1 MTAVTRLEEWDVS
14 ELDAM
19 DEATFSGVAE
29 RHRRELHV
37 HCYRMLGSFED
48 AEDTVQ
54 ETFLRAW
61 RRRET
66 FEGRSTFRAWLYRIA
81 TNACLDLLEKSRP
94 KPAAGGEVR
103 WLQPYPDRLLDE
115 LPAAGADEPEVVAV
129 ARETIELAYLVAVQ
143 HLAPRPRA
151 VLILRDVLGWPAKD
165 VADLLGDSVNSVN
178 SALQRA
184 RARMREHLPAERQ
197 EWTGAEDDAAN
208 RALVR
213 RFADASVA
221 TDIGTIA
228 TMLRDDVRYSMP
240 PWEGLIVGRDQVLA
254 DWTANGFPEMKGL
267 RSVATSVNRQ
277 PAVGCYLWHAEEAA
291 WMPLAVDVLRV
302 SGGMVTEVTI
312 FGAEQFAR
320 LGLPERLLAG
330 GVA

>member
-1 MTAVTRLEEWDVS
+1 MSADTMQEESGMSGLGTRGLGE
-14 ELDAM
+14 A
-19 DEATFSGVAE
+19 DESRFSGLAE

-66 FEGRSTFRAWLYRIA
+66 FQGRSTFRAWLYRIA
-81 TNACLDLLEKSRP
+81 TNACLDLLAKRRP
-94 KPAAGGEVR
+94 EPATGGEAR

-115 LPAAGADEPEVVAV
+115 LPAGDADEPETVAV

-165 VADLLGDSVNSVN
+165 VAELLGDSVNSVN

-184 RARMREHLPAERQ
+184 RAACGSTCPRSGRTGPAERRTPPCANWCTATPRPAWQ
-197 EWTGAEDDAAN
+197 RTSRRSPRCCATTSASRCRPRPACTSAA
-208 RALVR
+208 
-213 RFADASVA
+213 
-221 TDIGTIA
+221 TQ
-228 TMLRDDVRYSMP
+228 
-240 PWEGLIVGRDQVLA
+240 W
-254 DWTANGFPEMKGL
+254 
-267 RSVATSVNRQ
+267 
-277 PAVGCYLWHAEEAA
+277 
-291 WMPLAVDVLRV
+291 
-302 SGGMVTEVTI
+302 
-312 FGAEQFAR
+312 
-320 LGLPERLLAG
+320 
-330 GVA
+330 